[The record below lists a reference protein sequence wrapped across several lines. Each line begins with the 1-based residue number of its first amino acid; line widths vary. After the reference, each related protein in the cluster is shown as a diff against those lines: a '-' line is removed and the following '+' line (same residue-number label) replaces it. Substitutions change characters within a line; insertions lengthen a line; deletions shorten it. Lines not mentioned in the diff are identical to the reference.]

1 MMLVHPQ
8 TAYDRKERQE
18 RRENPE
24 IFVDFARF
32 AVRGI
37 HQHE

>member
-1 MMLVHPQ
+1 MMLVHTQ
-8 TAYDRKERQE
+8 TAYYRKE